1 MPTHGKSAAMKRSLP
16 ERATLGADFTKLW
29 IGQSISRLGSQIS
42 IFALPTFA
50 VLALHAAPLQLGAL
64 AALQYVPF
72 PIFGLIAGVWLDR
85 LSRRAVMIAADA
97 ARFLLLASI
106 PVVAVFHE
114 VSWLQLYAVAF
125 LAGTCSVFF
134 DIGYASLVPSLVT
147 REELPA
153 ANARMGFS
161 DSAAQIAG
169 NALGGA
175 IVHAVG
181 AALAIGIDA
190 LSYLASIVSLVT
202 LKSPTGDAA
211 ATADRGRG
219 AFRRELVDGVR
230 WVLRNPDL
238 RAIAAATATANL
250 GISMSNAVLFLFYY
264 RDLHLDP
271 GAVGLILG
279 LSNVGFVGAL
289 FSAAIA
295 RRLGLK
301 RTLIGTAALAALANA
316 CLPLALYASPLLVI
330 FVANAA
336 ESALLPVYNITQGT
350 YRQLVTPPPM
360 LGRMNATMRTIF
372 WSSLPVGSLLGGAL
386 ANVAGLVPTIWT
398 GTAIAGC
405 AALFLLRMRSAEGAA
420 APL

>member
-1 MPTHGKSAAMKRSLP
+1 VRPRQ
-16 ERATLGADFTKLW
+16 RAPVGAEFTKLW

-50 VLALHAAPLQLGAL
+50 VLALQASPLQLGAL

-85 LSRRAVMIAADA
+85 LPRRAVMIVADV
-97 ARFLLLASI
+97 ARFVLLGSVPIVTA
-106 PVVAVFHE
+106 FHT

-134 DIGYASLVPSLVT
+134 DIGYASLVPSIVT
-147 REELPA
+147 REALPA
-153 ANARMGFS
+153 ANARMGFT
-161 DSAAQIAG
+161 DSAAQMAG

-175 IVHAVG
+175 IVHALG
-181 AALAIGIDA
+181 AALAIGVDA
-190 LSYLASIVSLVT
+190 FSYLASIVSLAWM
-202 LKSPTGDAA
+202 KPPPSGAPAPA
-211 ATADRGRG
+211 ERAPG
-219 AFRRELVDGVR
+219 AFRRELIEGLR
-230 WVLRNPDL
+230 WVLRRPDL

-264 RDLHLDP
+264 RELHLDA

-279 LSNVGFVGAL
+279 LSNIGFVGAL

-301 RTLIGTAALAALANA
+301 YTLIIAAALASVANA
-316 CLPLALYASPLLVI
+316 CLPLAQYAAPLLVI
-330 FVANAA
+330 FLANAV
-336 ESALLPVYNITQGT
+336 ESAVLPIYNIAQGT
-350 YRQLVTPPPM
+350 YRQLVTPPE
-360 LGRMNATMRTIF
+360 LQGRMNATMRTFF
-372 WSSLPVGSLLGGAL
+372 WTSLPVGSLLGGIL
-386 ANVAGLVPTIWT
+386 GNVAGLVPTIWT

-405 AALFLLRMRSAEGAA
+405 AVLSLLAMRSREDAA
-420 APL
+420 ATP

>member
-1 MPTHGKSAAMKRSLP
+1 VRPR
-16 ERATLGADFTKLW
+16 ERAPVGAEFTKLW

-50 VLALHAAPLQLGAL
+50 VLALHASPLQLGTL

-85 LSRRAVMIAADA
+85 LPRRMVMIAADA

-106 PVVAVFHE
+106 PAVAAFHA
-114 VSWLQLYAVAF
+114 VSWPQLYAVAF

-134 DIGYASLVPSLVT
+134 DIGYASLVPSIVT
-147 REELPA
+147 PEALPA

-175 IVHAVG
+175 IVHALG
-181 AALAIGIDA
+181 AALAIGVDA
-190 LSYLASIVSLVT
+190 FSYLASIVSLARM
-202 LKSPTGDAA
+202 KPTPSVAPAA
-211 ATADRGRG
+211 ANRAPG
-219 AFRRELVDGVR
+219 AFRRELLEGLR
-230 WVLRNPDL
+230 WVLRRPDL

-264 RDLHLDP
+264 RELHLDA

-279 LSNVGFVGAL
+279 LSNIGFVGAL

-301 RTLIGTAALAALANA
+301 YTLIAAAMVAALANA
-316 CLPLALYASPLLVI
+316 CLPLARYAAPLTVI
-330 FVANAA
+330 FFANAA
-336 ESALLPVYNITQGT
+336 ESAALPLYNIAQGT
-350 YRQLVTPPPM
+350 YRQLVTPPE
-360 LGRMNATMRTIF
+360 LQGRMNATMRTIF
-372 WSSLPVGSLLGGAL
+372 WTSLPVGSLLGGIL
-386 ANVAGLVPTIWT
+386 ANIAGLVPTIWT

-405 AALFLLRMRSAEGAA
+405 AALFLLRMRGGEGAP
-420 APL
+420 APS